1 MHALFHKS
9 SSKKGAWERYARERN
24 VTRIEF
30 PLFTTTRW
38 FSRAECAVVLA
49 QNLHVLIPF
58 LEAQIAEA
66 RNNNTKF
73 WGKAKAILPK
83 LKSYMNI
90 STVFLMRDI
99 LVPTEILSK
108 SLQSDKLLPHDQ
120 TGEVE
125 HTKATLTAMCITE
138 GIDMNLAKNLNYFIT
153 NVSPDYV
160 WSPSTP
166 GKPSENVEIILSNNN
181 NNNKRPL
188 TPKSMPPAGDE
199 HAKLKT

>member
-1 MHALFHKS
+1 
-9 SSKKGAWERYARERN
+9 
-24 VTRIEF
+24 
-30 PLFTTTRW
+30 
-38 FSRAECAVVLA
+38 
-49 QNLHVLIPF
+49 
-58 LEAQIAEA
+58 
-66 RNNNTKF
+66 
-73 WGKAKAILPK
+73 
-83 LKSYMNI
+83 
-90 STVFLMRDI
+90 MRDI

-108 SLQSDKLLPHDQ
+108 SLQSDKLLPHDL

-125 HTKATLTAMCITE
+125 RTKATLTAMCITE
-138 GIDMNLAKNLNYFIT
+138 GIDLNLAKHLNSFIT